1 MQKTNHENSILPI
14 AVIGLG
20 CWYPGAKK
28 PKEFWENIL
37 AERTQFRKMPDCR
50 LPLNDYYNPD
60 PTVPDKTYG
69 KKAALIDGYEFDWAG
84 KKIPKST
91 YESTDLVHWLALDI
105 AAQAL
110 EDAGF
115 NKESIPKEKT
125 GVIVGNSVTGE
136 FTRSNLLRLRWPYVG
151 KIFKTLAASKGWS
164 KEEIYLWEQ
173 EMETLYKSV
182 FPPVTE
188 DSLAGGLSNT
198 IAGRIA
204 NFFDLHGGGYTVDGA
219 CSSSLLAIITAISS
233 LNNFDL
239 DLAIAGGVDISLDT
253 FELIGFA
260 KTNAL
265 TAKEMTVY
273 DKAGSGFIP
282 GEGSG
287 FVILKRLDQAI
298 QDGNKI
304 YAVIKGWG
312 IASDGKG
319 GITAPSAKGQAFA
332 LKRAYQKADYKP
344 EALDFI
350 EGHGTGTAVG
360 DKIELLGISET
371 FKHFEVNTIKTCGM
385 TSLKS
390 IIGHTK
396 AAAGVGA
403 FIKAV
408 IAVNQR
414 VLPPTANCKNPHA
427 VFENEEGQMLYPIR
441 EGKVKN
447 PEQILRAGV
456 SAMGFG
462 GINSHITL
470 ESGDQPFAHLKPEL
484 PAEALL
490 SSNQDSEILVF
501 SANTLEALT
510 NRLQEVIELAE
521 GISLAE
527 ITDLAAKINLEA
539 DHNAHYRAAVSVS
552 TPDEIP
558 EKIEL
563 LIQKIKNKVE
573 TSINDPMQKI
583 WFHEGQAE
591 LKIGFLFPGQGSQQL
606 NMSKFLINR
615 FNWAQELAE
624 KYNQAFIELGFP
636 NILEKIYLNVDQ
648 IKDKSELQN
657 HLLELAN
664 TKIAQPAIILSSLL
678 WEEYLKRL
686 GISPAAVA
694 GHSLGELSAFHAA
707 GAFELKS
714 LIELIATRSQAMAS
728 VQKTGQM
735 LSLNCDLATAKNLIS
750 QLTNYAI
757 IANINSPTQI
767 IASGSKEGIEEL
779 IKLANKSEIINKLL
793 PVSNAFHSELMQ
805 ESSQLIQNSVLN
817 FPEINPNAKPLLF
830 STMLGHELNL
840 KNVVLKEY
848 FVKQVISPVQFMPTI
863 KSMSQVCNFFL
874 EIGPKGVLSK
884 LVNDISP
891 NIQAIALEDKP
902 GSFNSFNQALGYL
915 FCFGQKINWSEVYQ
929 NRLVRPFV
937 KVEDKK
943 FIVNPLERPLSIKL
957 PDDYSL
963 NNNDIKN
970 FESKYLSLKN
980 SYVVTEKN
988 TSSVNTSGTDNTNIG
1003 NLLIQIAAKRTG
1015 FNAESILLEHR
1026 ILDDLNLDSIKS
1038 AELVAEATRE
1048 LKLAGKI
1055 DPSNYA
1061 NSTLQ
1066 EIKEALENN
1075 LASVDQRVDEK
1086 IAVNDSWV
1094 RAFIT
1099 EKIYSPL
1106 GKNELNNV
1114 ALNPSILDKNKDF
1127 QNLGNNEHAIFFV
1140 PTVKFEATNFP
1151 LQTRVNLLQQIASF
1165 DTKNLKSLTILHT
1178 RSEIASFGASLHLEK
1193 PNLKIRVIDIPEAT
1207 SEEKLN
1213 EILSTELSQNDIY
1226 LNTFYNDNL
1235 ERFIEKTK
1243 VLTENNTPRK
1253 ITLSKEDVVLVTGGA
1268 KGITAECVAE
1278 WAKNYNVKLALL
1290 GRTLNPQNTP
1300 SEEITPQQNE
1310 ILETLE
1316 KLKENGITAKYF
1328 ACDVTNQTELKNTIQ
1343 QVNQELGQITCL
1355 VHGAGANKPRRAE
1368 QVSAEEALKEISPKV
1383 MGLINLLTIFQKS
1396 NLKLITAL
1404 SSIIGVT
1411 GMPGN
1416 AWYAYSN
1423 ALLKKLLKNFKETH
1437 PQTETQL
1444 IAYSVWQ
1451 EVGMGVRLGSVENLA
1466 KIGISAIPKK
1476 EGIAYFNN
1484 LLVTDPG
1491 NLEVIVT
1498 ARVGGLDTWQP
1509 IIPAKPAASR
1519 FLEETVSF
1527 EPCVE
1532 LITRTQLS
1540 VEKDLYL
1547 VDHNFKDSYLFP
1559 TVFGLEA
1566 MAEAA
1571 AYLTGKNKLE
1581 TPLEIRNIELER
1593 PIVVDPEKGLIIQI
1607 KAEKSQTSEVVKAS
1621 ISTEHSNFT
1630 LTHFSCEFDLTAIPK
1645 IDVATPPFTTVPLTI
1660 DPKTELYGSILFQG
1674 ERFQRINEVYDLTE
1688 KDTLFTS
1695 EAKTDEENQNLAYA
1709 PAVATPFILG
1719 DPFFRDTMLQS
1730 IQLIVPKHIC
1740 LPINIKNIVINKL
1753 NSKSNLKINSRLFEK
1768 NDESLLGNVS
1778 SYGNNNELEEAI
1790 LDYKLNVIEI
1800 VDERPSIEEIL
1811 SPGKNYER
1819 IVNTEIKKYCE
1830 ILKVEQPIFAFKYI
1844 PKINSLKKEERHKFE
1859 LELFQELINQI
1870 TEKDSNSELT
1880 NSKLCW
1886 NDSGKPII
1894 KDQNNNDS
1902 NFGISFSH
1910 KDDFLFGI
1918 IGQGEQGCDVETIIH
1933 KNKDIWVTIL
1943 GPEKTNIL
1951 EQVINKNSFSL
1962 DDAATSIWS
1971 AFESTKKVLGR
1982 NNFTLTINKISEKY
1996 IVFNVN
2002 NDLSI
2007 LTFPIGLTRQP
2018 KRIIALIIE
2027 LNQEEKKEKF
2037 LLQNENEQNENFIL
2051 KKELGQQGQN
2061 VYVFRHS
2068 LSFKDVSGMSNSVRP
2083 SFYAFLMGKIR
2094 ELPLKEISEDI
2105 LNDLNSGKWGMVT
2118 NNSRIKILEPVST
2131 LDIIEGRFWIDKV
2144 HGKFDSTMDMR
2155 FEWHKISKN
2164 RTKELVAYAH
2174 LSTTW
2179 VAIINETKVEV
2190 KPFPQYMK
2198 NFIFDLL
2205 PNYEST
2211 DNSKFNHES
2220 MSNIDITKKPL
2231 KNIAAQVIYQEKI
2244 ITSLEESNL
2253 VGNIYFANYY
2263 SWQERIKDFFF
2274 KKKLPAYNKNY
2285 YFKVLFSSIDHL
2297 KEAMPFDEI
2306 IINLSVKEIYE
2317 KGLKLKFDFL
2327 KTNNNNELE
2336 KLAFGEQ
2343 IIVLQSKL
2351 TPELLSIPQEIIDIF
2366 KNKTQPK
2373 LEFVIDN
2380 SAFKVNYSLNR
2391 SKVII

>member
-37 AERTQFRKMPDCR
+37 ATRTQFRNMPDCR

-91 YESTDLVHWLALDI
+91 YESTDIVHWLALDI

-115 NKESIPKEKT
+115 NKETIPKEKT

-136 FTRSNLLRLRWPYVG
+136 FTRSNLLRLRWPYVR

-164 KEEIYLWEQ
+164 KEEIYVWEQ

-344 EALDFI
+344 AALDFI

-371 FKHFEVNTIKTCGM
+371 FKHFEINTAKTCGM

-414 VLPPTANCKNPHA
+414 VLPPTANCENPHT

-462 GINSHITL
+462 GINSHITI
-470 ESGDQPFAHLKPEL
+470 ESGDQPFVHLKPDL
-484 PAEALL
+484 PTEALL

-510 NRLQEVIELAE
+510 NRLQEVIELAA

-563 LIQKIKNKVE
+563 LIQKIKNKTA
-573 TSINDPMQKI
+573 TSINDSMQKI
-583 WFHEGQAE
+583 WFHEGQSE

-615 FNWAQELAE
+615 FSWAQELAE
-624 KYNQAFIELGFP
+624 KYNQTFIKLGFP
-636 NILEKIYLNVDQ
+636 NILEKVYLNVDQ

-657 HLLELAN
+657 HLLELAS

-694 GHSLGELSAFHAA
+694 GHSLGELTAFHAA
-707 GAFELKS
+707 GAFEFNS

-735 LSLNCDLATAKNLIS
+735 LSLNCDLTTAKKLIM

-779 IKLANKSEIINKLL
+779 IQIANKLEIINKLL

-805 ESSQLIQNSVLN
+805 ESSQLIQNSALN
-817 FPEINPNAKPLLF
+817 FPEINSNVKPLLF
-830 STMLGHELNL
+830 STMLGYELNL

-848 FVKQVISPVQFMPTI
+848 FAKQVISPVQFMPTI

-891 NIQAIALEDKP
+891 DIQAIALEDKP
-902 GSFNSFNQALGYL
+902 GSFNSFNQALGCL

-943 FIVNPLERPLSIKL
+943 FIVNPLERPLSINL
-957 PDDYSL
+957 PADYSL
-963 NNNDIKN
+963 NNHDIKN

-980 SYVVTEKN
+980 SYVVTEKT
-988 TSSVNTSGTDNTNIG
+988 TSSVNTSETDNTNIG

-1075 LASVDQRVDEK
+1075 LASVDQRVDKK
-1086 IAVNDSWV
+1086 IEASDSWV

-1106 GKNELNNV
+1106 GKNELNNF
-1114 ALNPSILDKNKDF
+1114 ALNLAILDKNKDF
-1127 QNLGNNEHAIFFV
+1127 QNFGNNEHAIFFI

-1178 RSEIASFGASLHLEK
+1178 RSEITSFGASLHLEK
-1193 PNLKIRVIDIPEAT
+1193 PNLKIRIIDIPEVT

-1243 VLTENNTPRK
+1243 VLTENNAPRK
-1253 ITLSKEDVVLVTGGA
+1253 IALSKEDVVLVTGGA

-1290 GRTLNPQNTP
+1290 GRTLNHQNTP

-1310 ILETLE
+1310 ILETLA
-1316 KLKENGITAKYF
+1316 KLKENGITAKYY
-1328 ACDVTNQTELKNTIQ
+1328 ACDVTNQIELKNTVQ

-1355 VHGAGANKPRRAE
+1355 VHGAGANKPRKAE

-1383 MGLINLLTIFQKS
+1383 MGLINLLTLFQSS
-1396 NLKLITAL
+1396 NLKLIAAL

-1444 IAYSVWQ
+1444 LAYSVWQ

-1476 EGIAYFNN
+1476 EGVAYFNN

-1509 IIPAKPAASR
+1509 IIPAKPQASR

-1527 EPCVE
+1527 EPGVE

-1540 VEKDLYL
+1540 IEKDLYL

-1581 TPLEIRNIELER
+1581 TPLEIQNIELER

-1630 LTHFSCEFDLTAIPK
+1630 LTHFSCEFNLTSIPK
-1645 IDVATPPFTTVPLTI
+1645 IDIATPPLTAS
-1660 DPKTELYGSILFQG
+1660 DN
-1674 ERFQRINEVYDLTE
+1674 R
-1688 KDTLFTS
+1688 
-1695 EAKTDEENQNLAYA
+1695 
-1709 PAVATPFILG
+1709 
-1719 DPFFRDTMLQS
+1719 
-1730 IQLIVPKHIC
+1730 
-1740 LPINIKNIVINKL
+1740 
-1753 NSKSNLKINSRLFEK
+1753 
-1768 NDESLLGNVS
+1768 
-1778 SYGNNNELEEAI
+1778 
-1790 LDYKLNVIEI
+1790 
-1800 VDERPSIEEIL
+1800 
-1811 SPGKNYER
+1811 
-1819 IVNTEIKKYCE
+1819 
-1830 ILKVEQPIFAFKYI
+1830 
-1844 PKINSLKKEERHKFE
+1844 
-1859 LELFQELINQI
+1859 
-1870 TEKDSNSELT
+1870 
-1880 NSKLCW
+1880 
-1886 NDSGKPII
+1886 
-1894 KDQNNNDS
+1894 
-1902 NFGISFSH
+1902 
-1910 KDDFLFGI
+1910 
-1918 IGQGEQGCDVETIIH
+1918 
-1933 KNKDIWVTIL
+1933 
-1943 GPEKTNIL
+1943 
-1951 EQVINKNSFSL
+1951 
-1962 DDAATSIWS
+1962 
-1971 AFESTKKVLGR
+1971 
-1982 NNFTLTINKISEKY
+1982 
-1996 IVFNVN
+1996 
-2002 NDLSI
+2002 
-2007 LTFPIGLTRQP
+2007 
-2018 KRIIALIIE
+2018 
-2027 LNQEEKKEKF
+2027 
-2037 LLQNENEQNENFIL
+2037 LLQNF
-2051 KKELGQQGQN
+2051 
-2061 VYVFRHS
+2061 VRHE
-2068 LSFKDVSGMSNSVRP
+2068 V
-2083 SFYAFLMGKIR
+2083 
-2094 ELPLKEISEDI
+2094 
-2105 LNDLNSGKWGMVT
+2105 
-2118 NNSRIKILEPVST
+2118 
-2131 LDIIEGRFWIDKV
+2131 
-2144 HGKFDSTMDMR
+2144 
-2155 FEWHKISKN
+2155 
-2164 RTKELVAYAH
+2164 
-2174 LSTTW
+2174 LST
-2179 VAIINETKVEV
+2179 
-2190 KPFPQYMK
+2190 
-2198 NFIFDLL
+2198 
-2205 PNYEST
+2205 ST
-2211 DNSKFNHES
+2211 HKLN
-2220 MSNIDITKKPL
+2220 
-2231 KNIAAQVIYQEKI
+2231 
-2244 ITSLEESNL
+2244 EES
-2253 VGNIYFANYY
+2253 
-2263 SWQERIKDFFF
+2263 R
-2274 KKKLPAYNKNY
+2274 
-2285 YFKVLFSSIDHL
+2285 
-2297 KEAMPFDEI
+2297 
-2306 IINLSVKEIYE
+2306 
-2317 KGLKLKFDFL
+2317 
-2327 KTNNNNELE
+2327 
-2336 KLAFGEQ
+2336 
-2343 IIVLQSKL
+2343 
-2351 TPELLSIPQEIIDIF
+2351 
-2366 KNKTQPK
+2366 
-2373 LEFVIDN
+2373 N
-2380 SAFKVNYSLNR
+2380 SAEILQKP
-2391 SKVII
+2391 VI